1 MSDVKKVSELDAV
14 TTSASTDLMH
24 LATDAGGGTFV
35 SKKITVGNLKSDVLL
50 LDQTTPQTVTGG
62 VPDFSEGISCGGTES
77 GMSTIAAGLTV
88 NNAQTGDANGDF
100 IAKTF
105 SYNALVVDASADE
118 ILIGTQVVITSG
130 VYLYFDSA
138 SGSSLTG
145 SGSHIA
151 LNSRTIN
158 LEGYTHITNDTMGGN
173 PSADFMDGINVASF
187 SPSGSAGPFVK
198 IFDGT
203 QSLYVSGS
211 GYVEAKLCGASA
223 AAFADS
229 ASSATFCDGTYAGDF
244 SDGTRTAVICDG
256 TSAGYFSDSSRT
268 AGICDGNYAGT
279 FSDGTCTAFICA
291 GTYAGYFSDGI
302 RTAVICDGNSAS
314 AGNFS
319 DGTNSANF
327 GTGTYGVEA
336 TSVNAPAYYASG
348 TPGITQQIIILDG
361 DGVTTHTLDFTLGL
375 LTAYTAV

>member
-14 TTSASTDLMH
+14 TTSASADLIH

-62 VPDFSEGISCGGTES
+62 VPDFSEGISCGGTAS

-88 NNAQTGDANGDF
+88 NNAQTSDANGDF
-100 IAKTF
+100 IAKT
-105 SYNALVVDASADE
+105 SNYNALVVDASADE
-118 ILIGTQVVITSG
+118 ILIGTNVVITSG

-145 SGSHIA
+145 GSSYIT
-151 LNSRTIN
+151 LTGSTVN
-158 LEGYTHITNDTMGGN
+158 LEGYTHITNGTMDN
-173 PSADFMDGINVASF
+173 SSSADLMDGTNVASF
-187 SPSGSAGPFVK
+187 SKGSGSGAYVK

-203 QSLYVSGS
+203 QSLYAYGGGNSL
-211 GYVEAKLCGASA
+211 EAKLCGASA

-229 ASSATFCDGTYAGDF
+229 VRSATFCDGT
-244 SDGTRTAVICDG
+244 
-256 TSAGYFSDSSRT
+256 
-268 AGICDGNYAGT
+268 NAGT
-279 FSDGTCTAFICA
+279 
-291 GTYAGYFSDGI
+291 
-302 RTAVICDGNSAS
+302 
-314 AGNFS
+314 FS

-327 GTGTYGVEA
+327 GTGTYGVDASSINA
-336 TSVNAPAYYASG
+336 TDYAANG

-361 DGVTTHTLDFTLGL
+361 DGVTTHTMDFTLGL
-375 LTAYTAV
+375 LTGYTSA